1 MVRAVKIV
9 IWFPVLAIADLG
21 EMADSYFASMS
32 SPAITPLCKESKVCC
47 PNSQCV
53 PGLETFSG
61 CKAERGPV
69 RCDAAEMSSGFPLK
83 NGICR
88 CADGYSCETG
98 KCIQLTPGVQPL
110 PPLDRS
116 LLEVHRY
123 RKAAAMNWALLT
135 LCSLL
140 SLVMVAWVARCAVRL
155 CSLEEAPQDE
165 MRTGRRSEV
174 QGLLHGLEDG
184 TEKMEF

>member
-88 CADGYSCETG
+88 Q
-98 KCIQLTPGVQPL
+98 QLSILRAAKAFP
-110 PPLDRS
+110 PPLSPEVALMAIRVK
-116 LLEVHRY
+116 LENAY
-123 RKAAAMNWALLT
+123 N
-135 LCSLL
+135 
-140 SLVMVAWVARCAVRL
+140 
-155 CSLEEAPQDE
+155 
-165 MRTGRRSEV
+165 
-174 QGLLHGLEDG
+174 
-184 TEKMEF
+184 